1 MPKVKQSAFCC
12 PECGKPANV
21 LRTRAATSTRL
32 VRYRLCENGHRFTT
46 KEIVATEPLP
56 SEHAIGTTRIQFAL
70 QNLAAELGIEVDSH

>member
-21 LRTRAATSTRL
+21 LRTRAATATRS

-46 KEIVATEPLP
+46 KEIAATEPLP
-56 SEHAIGTTRIQFAL
+56 SEDAIGTTRIQFAL

>member
-1 MPKVKQSAFCC
+1 MPKVKQSAFHC

-21 LRTRAATSTRL
+21 LRTRAATATRL

-46 KEIVATEPLP
+46 KEIAATEPLP